1 MYKIKWEIEV
11 SDYELDQAG
20 YQNNKLGAAQ
30 HIWNNHFN
38 INTNTSIFK
47 VNGKY
52 IDVKKSNGKME
63 D

>member
-11 SDYELDQAG
+11 NDYELDQAG

-30 HIWNNHFN
+30 YIWNNHFN
-38 INTNTSIFK
+38 INANTSIFK

-52 IDVKKSNGKME
+52 IDVKKPNGKME